1 MNTPA
6 RASLPVIKRLPKYYR
21 YLRSLQVDGINSI
34 SSREL
39 AAQMG
44 TTASQVRQDFNCI
57 GDVNG
62 RQGIGYSV
70 ENLLSILEHLLF
82 GNGDLLPTIL
92 IGCGR
97 LGKAVSRFIT
107 TDTNGYKL
115 IAAFDNSADEVG
127 KEISGVQILNID
139 ELEAFCAEHHPEVA
153 VLCLPRSG
161 AEELS
166 SRLVSLGIQGFWN
179 FSHYDLSISYPDVVV
194 ENVHLGDS
202 LMSLGYRLIAAF
214 DVAQS
219 EVGKEISGIQI
230 RHIDELES
238 FCAEHHPKVAVLCVP
253 RDGAE
258 QVSGRLVD
266 LGIEGFWNF
275 SHYDLSVPYPDVVV
289 ENVHLGDSL
298 MSLGYRLRNQD

>member
-21 YLRSLQVDGINSI
+21 YLCSLQADGINSI

-44 TTASQVRQDFNCI
+44 TTASQVRQDFN
-57 GDVNG
+57 
-62 RQGIGYSV
+62 R
-70 ENLLSILEHLLF
+70 
-82 GNGDLLPTIL
+82 LPTIL

-107 TDTNGYKL
+107 TDTN
-115 IAAFDNSADEVG
+115 
-127 KEISGVQILNID
+127 
-139 ELEAFCAEHHPEVA
+139 
-153 VLCLPRSG
+153 
-161 AEELS
+161 
-166 SRLVSLGIQGFWN
+166 
-179 FSHYDLSISYPDVVV
+179 
-194 ENVHLGDS
+194 
-202 LMSLGYRLIAAF
+202 GYRLIAAF

>member
-1 MNTPA
+1 MNTPGK
-6 RASLPVIKRLPKYYR
+6 ASLPVIKRLPKYYR
-21 YLRSLQVDGINSI
+21 YLRTLKNDGITSI

-57 GDVNG
+57 
-62 RQGIGYSV
+62 
-70 ENLLSILEHLLF
+70 

-115 IAAFDNSADEVG
+115 IAAFDNAPDEVG
-127 KEISGVQILNID
+127 KEINGIQILHID

-161 AEELS
+161 AEEIS
-166 SRLVSLGIQGFWN
+166 GRLVALGIQGFWN
-179 FSHYDLSISYPDVVV
+179 FSHYDLS
-194 ENVHLGDS
+194 
-202 LMSLGYRLIAAF
+202 
-214 DVAQS
+214 
-219 EVGKEISGIQI
+219 
-230 RHIDELES
+230 
-238 FCAEHHPKVAVLCVP
+238 
-253 RDGAE
+253 
-258 QVSGRLVD
+258 VS
-266 LGIEGFWNF
+266 
-275 SHYDLSVPYPDVVV
+275 YPDVVV

>member
-21 YLRSLQVDGINSI
+21 YLCSLQADGINSI

-70 ENLLSILEHLLF
+70 ENLLSILEGLLF
-82 GNGDLLPTIL
+82 GNGDRLPTIL

-107 TDTNGYKL
+107 TDTN
-115 IAAFDNSADEVG
+115 
-127 KEISGVQILNID
+127 
-139 ELEAFCAEHHPEVA
+139 
-153 VLCLPRSG
+153 
-161 AEELS
+161 
-166 SRLVSLGIQGFWN
+166 
-179 FSHYDLSISYPDVVV
+179 
-194 ENVHLGDS
+194 
-202 LMSLGYRLIAAF
+202 GYRLIAAF

-275 SHYDLSVPYPDVVV
+275 SHYDLSVSYPDVVV
-289 ENVHLGDSL
+289 ENVHLSESL
-298 MSLGYRLRNQD
+298 MRLSYRVCSMQDERERKAKEKAEQTGTNETC

>member
-1 MNTPA
+1 
-6 RASLPVIKRLPKYYR
+6 
-21 YLRSLQVDGINSI
+21 
-34 SSREL
+34 
-39 AAQMG
+39 MG

-70 ENLLSILEHLLF
+70 ENLLSILESLLF
-82 GNGDLLPTIL
+82 GNGDRLPTIL

-97 LGKAVSRFIT
+97 LGKAVSRFMT
-107 TDTNGYKL
+107 TDANGYK
-115 IAAFDNSADEVG
+115 
-127 KEISGVQILNID
+127 
-139 ELEAFCAEHHPEVA
+139 
-153 VLCLPRSG
+153 
-161 AEELS
+161 
-166 SRLVSLGIQGFWN
+166 
-179 FSHYDLSISYPDVVV
+179 
-194 ENVHLGDS
+194 
-202 LMSLGYRLIAAF
+202 LIAAF

-219 EVGKEISGIQI
+219 EVGKEINGIQI
-230 RHIDELES
+230 RHVDELEA

-298 MSLGYRLRNQD
+298 MSLGYRLRNQE